1 MSRYYDDNIFHTGI
15 MDQDDI
21 CHYGVKGM
29 KWRKRLAARLNTSA
43 SHNEYRAS
51 KYKREADYHLNSAA
65 TIARK
70 RGSGYV
76 NGIKSKNGSKLYT
89 GDEYSLKSQRDRA
102 NTMLKQKKKHNRIAK
117 IKRKLAKIIGGR

>member
-1 MSRYYDDNIFHTGI
+1 MSRYYNDNILHTGM
-15 MDQDDI
+15 MDEDEI
-21 CHYGVKGM
+21 LHYGVKGM

-43 SHNEYRAS
+43 GYNEYRAS

-76 NGIKSKNGSKLYT
+76 NGIKSKNGSRLYT
-89 GDEYSLKSQRDRA
+89 GDEYSLQSQRDRA
-102 NTMLKQKKKHNRIAK
+102 NSMLKQKKKHNRIAK
-117 IKRKLAKIIGGR
+117 IKRKLAKIIGG